1 MRDRPGTLRSA
12 RARSRVFPS
21 ARIRTRAGN
30 PWSIGSVPY
39 PFRHAL
45 MALLCAPLTAQQG
58 KRLQYVFR
66 KLQKVGKKGMVER
79 LTRFIVPSLVGRQH
93 FPVPERLE
101 DLVGAV
107 QLRRGQTSRVAP
119 ARAHAR
125 TASKRYVEGQRGP
138 AKALT
143 PGTPS

>member
-45 MALLCAPLTAQQG
+45 MALRTIDGAAGQAAPV
-58 KRLQYVFR
+58 RLP
-66 KLQKVGKKGMVER
+66 EA
-79 LTRFIVPSLVGRQH
+79 PEGR
-93 FPVPERLE
+93 
-101 DLVGAV
+101 
-107 QLRRGQTSRVAP
+107 
-119 ARAHAR
+119 
-125 TASKRYVEGQRGP
+125 
-138 AKALT
+138 
-143 PGTPS
+143 